1 MDNSDEDLGTLSE
14 LVSINDQLGIEE
26 LLMKHQPRLRRMVA
40 ARLDPRVARRVDP
53 SDVVQEAFVEA
64 LQKLPAYVRDPVIP
78 LYPWLRQLTAN
89 RLAAAYQQHLHAK
102 RRSVAREVHLDLG
115 LSSDSVAIL
124 ADRLVSSEETP
135 SQEMGRKEIEQQVR
149 EALDRL
155 SLIDREVLILRFVEQ
170 LTTQETV
177 AILGITAEA
186 VGMRRL
192 RALRRLGDE
201 LRGVEE

>member
-1 MDNSDEDLGTLSE
+1 VDNSDEDLGTLSE